1 MNIYMDRKRE
11 QRTRIFRQVVNYFI
25 TVLVALVLAFC
36 FVYFLFQTT
45 TVVGDSMAPTLED
58 GNRVVLAKNAY
69 LFQKPQR
76 YDVIKF
82 KITKSKTDH
91 EYIKRIVGLLEEKIQ
106 ILDGSI
112 YVDGEQ
118 LNDVPFDDLIVSAGI
133 ADEEFIL
140 GKDEYFVIGDNCN
153 NSEDSRFTN
162 VGAVTK
168 DSIEGKVIARMK
180 GIRLRKVK

>member
-91 EYIKRIVGLLEEKIQ
+91 V
-106 ILDGSI
+106 
-112 YVDGEQ
+112 
-118 LNDVPFDDLIVSAGI
+118 
-133 ADEEFIL
+133 
-140 GKDEYFVIGDNCN
+140 
-153 NSEDSRFTN
+153 
-162 VGAVTK
+162 
-168 DSIEGKVIARMK
+168 
-180 GIRLRKVK
+180 

>member
-1 MNIYMDRKRE
+1 M
-11 QRTRIFRQVVNYFI
+11 
-25 TVLVALVLAFC
+25 
-36 FVYFLFQTT
+36 
-45 TVVGDSMAPTLED
+45 
-58 GNRVVLAKNAY
+58 
-69 LFQKPQR
+69 
-76 YDVIKF
+76 
-82 KITKSKTDH
+82 
-91 EYIKRIVGLLEEKIQ
+91 LEEKIQ